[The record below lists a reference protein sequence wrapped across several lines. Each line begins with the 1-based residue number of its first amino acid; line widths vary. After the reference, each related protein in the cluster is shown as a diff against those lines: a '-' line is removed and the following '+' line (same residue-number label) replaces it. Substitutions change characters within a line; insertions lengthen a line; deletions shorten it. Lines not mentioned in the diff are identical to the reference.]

1 MSKLIK
7 PTRVGGMMITST
19 YKNAPIQR
27 ILELEHKRKKD
38 GHNILKRRSRVSTRG

>member
-19 YKNAPIQR
+19 YKNAPIHR

-38 GHNILKRRSRVSTRG
+38 GHNILKRRSRVPTRG